1 MMEEEIKYE
10 DAVKELEAIVRCMEN
25 DELDIDSLAAQL
37 KRAQQLVTLCKEKL
51 ACADKQINELLEQGN
66 ENNPANLLFV

>member
-10 DAVKELEAIVRCMEN
+10 DAVNELEAIVRCMEN

-66 ENNPANLLFV
+66 EK

>member
-1 MMEEEIKYE
+1 MEEEIKYE

-51 ACADKQINELLEQGN
+51 ASADKQINELLEQEN
-66 ENNPANLLFV
+66 EK

>member
-1 MMEEEIKYE
+1 MHG
-10 DAVKELEAIVRCMEN
+10 N

-51 ACADKQINELLEQGN
+51 AGADKQINELLEQGN